1 MYFTQLRSFQAVAIE
16 GSFTRAAERLSL
28 SQPTITQQVRHLERM
43 FGVELFHRQG
53 RQIELSEV
61 GRTQLTATERLF
73 TMSDETIELL
83 EAASGL
89 GTGHLRVSAVGP
101 FDVIPVI
108 ASVVEANPGIRI
120 SLTICNSQEALQS
133 LMEFRSDVAMLATAR
148 LDRRFHSVH
157 FGSRPLVLYVN
168 KDHPWA
174 RRRHVRLKDIHRQE
188 LIVREAGSQT
198 RLLLE
203 EACAEAGVAP
213 RQRIEINNRD
223 AFREAVAQGLGI
235 GVIGDRGLIPDQR
248 LHRIVIRDADI
259 RMDRRLACLKE
270 RRNSRL
276 IKSFLEFGQSVSDQ
290 LDGTDSWPPGTP

>member
-16 GSFTRAAERLSL
+16 GSFTRAAERLNL
-28 SQPTITQQVRHLERM
+28 SQPTITQQVRYLERV

-53 RQIELSEV
+53 RQVELSEV
-61 GRTQLTATERLF
+61 GRTLLTATERLF

-108 ASVVEANPGIRI
+108 ASVVEANPGIRV

-148 LDRRFHSVH
+148 IDRRFHSVP

-174 RRRHVRLKDIHRQE
+174 KRRRVRLKDLHCRE

-203 EACAEAGVAP
+203 QACAEAGVAP

-235 GVIGDRGLIPDQR
+235 GVIGDRGLVPDQR

-259 RMDRRLACLKE
+259 RIDRRLACLRE
-270 RRNSRL
+270 RRDSRL
-276 IKSFLEFGQSVSDQ
+276 IRSFFEFGRSVADQ
-290 LDGTDSWPPGTP
+290 PVPHPANNAT

>member
-16 GSFTRAAERLSL
+16 GSFTRAAKRLSL

-43 FGVELFHRQG
+43 FGVELFHRRG
-53 RQIELSEV
+53 RRVELSEV
-61 GRTQLTATERLF
+61 GRTLLSATERLF
-73 TMSDETIELL
+73 TMSDETVELL

-89 GTGHLRVSAVGP
+89 GIGHLRVSAVGP

-108 ASVVEANPGIRI
+108 ASIVEANPGIRV
-120 SLTICNSQEALQS
+120 SLTICNSQEARHS
-133 LMEFRSDVAMLATAR
+133 LMEFRSDVAMLASTR
-148 LDRRFHSVH
+148 IDRRFHSVN

-174 RRRHVRLKDIHRQE
+174 RRRWVRLKDLHRQE
-188 LIVREAGSQT
+188 LIIREAGSQT
-198 RLLLE
+198 RLLLDQ
-203 EACAEAGVAP
+203 ACAEAGVAP

-235 GVIGDRGLIPDQR
+235 GVIGDRGLVPDQR

-259 RMDRRLACLKE
+259 RIDRRLACLRE
-270 RRNSRL
+270 RRDSRL
-276 IKSFLEFGQSVSDQ
+276 IRSFLEFGHSIAKR
-290 LDGTDSWPPGTP
+290 LDAADSWPRGAP

>member
-16 GSFTRAAERLSL
+16 GSFTRAAERLNL
-28 SQPTITQQVRHLERM
+28 SQPTITQQVRHLERV

-53 RQIELSEV
+53 RQVELSEV
-61 GRTQLTATERLF
+61 GRALLTATERLF
-73 TMSDETIELL
+73 TMSDETIEIL

-108 ASVVEANPGIRI
+108 SSTVEANPGIRV
-120 SLTICNSQEALQS
+120 SLTICNSQEALHS

-148 LDRRFHSVH
+148 IDRRFHWVP
-157 FGSRPLVLYVN
+157 FGARPLVLYVN
-168 KDHPWA
+168 NAHPWA
-174 RRRHVRLKDIHRQE
+174 QRRWVRLKDLHRRE

-203 EACAEAGVAP
+203 EACADAGVAP

-235 GVIGDRGLIPDQR
+235 GVIGDRGLIPDPR
-248 LHRIVIRDADI
+248 LRRIVLRDPEI
-259 RMDRRLACLKE
+259 RMDRRLACLRE
-270 RRNSRL
+270 RRDSRL
-276 IKSFLEFGQSVSDQ
+276 IRSFLECGRSVAEQ
-290 LDGTDSWPPGTP
+290 LDATDSWPPGTP